1 MENASSPAPPSAR
14 SAQLPSTNQTSP
26 VVGLVRLCHLV
37 ATANNLYIGHVILE
51 RVYWAH
57 AADHPFA
64 QPSFVLFFDRRR
76 IDTVVPFLQTTTMQL
91 TTLLINALMASLA
104 AAGNPINDPK
114 ACYNAAIDDGK
125 RDVEQTFSP
134 RYAASGTIE
143 KRLRQTR
150 AVCLACCHGAATLC
164 DAACRARFSGPGA
177 VSLGDH

>member
-1 MENASSPAPPSAR
+1 
-14 SAQLPSTNQTSP
+14 
-26 VVGLVRLCHLV
+26 
-37 ATANNLYIGHVILE
+37 
-51 RVYWAH
+51 
-57 AADHPFA
+57 
-64 QPSFVLFFDRRR
+64 
-76 IDTVVPFLQTTTMQL
+76 MQL

-125 RDVEQTFSP
+125 RDLEQSFSP

-150 AVCLACCHGAATLC
+150 AVCLACCHGAATFC

-177 VSLGDH
+177 AFWALAACQTSCQTVGAGCVSNCLNLPN